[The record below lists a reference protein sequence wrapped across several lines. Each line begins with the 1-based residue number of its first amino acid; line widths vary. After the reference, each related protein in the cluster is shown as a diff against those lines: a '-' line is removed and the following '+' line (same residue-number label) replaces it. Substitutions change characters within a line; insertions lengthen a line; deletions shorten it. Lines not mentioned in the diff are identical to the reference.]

1 MSRRRWKLEVSL
13 TKDADRWIITVRISF
28 EL

>member
-13 TKDADRWIITVRISF
+13 TKNAERWVITLRITF
-28 EL
+28 VI